1 MAESE
6 HEPRYSGAGSPGYA
20 GIKTFF
26 GAEPADP
33 DELTADVD
41 AAAFGVPFDGGV
53 TNKPGTR
60 YGPAGLREATDRQ
73 SMTFQSEDERHTVA
87 TGRSVSYDSLT
98 FRDCGDAPVV
108 PNDIRET
115 FDLVRAYTEIVS
127 RSTMP
132 VLLGGDHY
140 ITYPAF
146 VGYAD
151 TVGEDVG
158 LLHLDAHTDTWG
170 ESDPYGEHYHGS
182 PMARIDE
189 SEYGSYANHAMVGIR
204 GHTDME
210 FLDILED
217 EGLYVDYG
225 HEVQEK
231 GIEESIQGAIDH
243 VTADVDHVY
252 LTIDIDVTDPS
263 YAPGTGTPSPG
274 GLTSHQLL
282 TAADLL
288 GECDA
293 IGAMDL
299 MEVAPTLDPADTTT
313 MLGAN
318 VLSRF
323 LQSHFYGTVA

>member
-1 MAESE
+1 MARSE
-6 HEPRYSGAGSPGYA
+6 QEPLYSSAGSPGYA

-26 GAEPADP
+26 GAAQAEAD
-33 DELTADVD
+33 DLTTDID

-60 YGPAGLREATDRQ
+60 YGPAALREATDRL
-73 SMTFQSEDERHTVA
+73 SRTFESEDERHTVA
-87 TGRSVSYDSLT
+87 TGRTASYDEIT

-108 PNDIRET
+108 PNDITET
-115 FDLVRAYTEIVS
+115 YDLVRAYTEIVS

-132 VLLGGDHY
+132 ILLGGDHY

-151 TVGEDVG
+151 SVGEDVG

-170 ESDPYGEHYHGS
+170 ESDLYGEHYHGS
-182 PMARIDE
+182 PMARIAE
-189 SEYGSYANHAMVGIR
+189 SEYGSYENHAMVGIR

-210 FLDILED
+210 FLDILAD

-231 GIEESIQGAIDH
+231 GIEESIRGAIDH
-243 VTADVDHVY
+243 ATDGVDHVY

-299 MEVAPTLDPADTTT
+299 MEVAPTLDPADTTA

-318 VLSRF
+318 ALSRF
-323 LQSHFYGTVA
+323 LQSYFYDNVA